1 MVLDYPGDPNI
12 IKIFKWKDTEEE
24 SDRDMII
31 KERHR
36 DAQLLVLKIEEEN
49 HEPRN
54 MASL

>member
-1 MVLDYPGDPNI
+1 MDYPGDPNI